1 MLCTLFPGPDGLL
14 RMSIPFAPEV
24 KRRIRAWAKT
34 SGKSTEEFSSQAIKD
49 ALARD
54 RPTETARQECALN
67 FFASYL
73 LLAEFTSERH
83 GGHPCF
89 KTAGINRRPCP
100 KYLQFRN
107 TYRLHRHHRAHRLAD
122 QRARTEGTRRHARDC
137 GMRAAEGRL
146 LILHAARRSG
156 PGEADRRRDRGRRGT
171 A

>member
-1 MLCTLFPGPDGLL
+1 
-14 RMSIPFAPEV
+14 MSIPFAPEV

-34 SGKSTEEFSSQAIKD
+34 SGKSTEEFSSQVIKD

-122 QRARTEGTRRHARDC
+122 QRARTEELEDTLAIAECEQRKADSSSFMPHDEAVQERPTDDGTGEDEEQH
-137 GMRAAEGRL
+137 E
-146 LILHAARRSG
+146 
-156 PGEADRRRDRGRRGT
+156 PG
-171 A
+171 